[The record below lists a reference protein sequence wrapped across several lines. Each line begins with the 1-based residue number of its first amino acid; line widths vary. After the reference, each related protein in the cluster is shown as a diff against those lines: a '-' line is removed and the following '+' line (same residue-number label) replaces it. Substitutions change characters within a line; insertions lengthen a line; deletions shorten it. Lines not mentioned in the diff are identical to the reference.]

1 MPEKQGGFTKYASA
15 DKASFATGGDAWQLL
30 TISDTM
36 EIVLDEHGF
45 IRDAWDSKS
54 KKTYDTLGNETGTRD
69 TTYTL
74 PPDSLD
80 PKDMTDEALED
91 ALKAKRWDYSKESR
105 SIAHQQ
111 KALKGKLD
119 YMTELTTELSK
130 RKLRR
135 SQGHG
140 YMRRTP
146 VITLGGMQSG
156 FRPTSIR
163 TYKRF
168 WPKTRYVVSYR
179 T

>member
-1 MPEKQGGFTKYASA
+1 MPEKQGGFTKYTST
-15 DKASFATGGDAWQLL
+15 DKGLFATGGDAWQLL

-45 IRDAWDSKS
+45 VRDAWDSAS

-74 PPDSLD
+74 PPDSLA
-80 PKDMTDEALED
+80 PKDMTDETLED
-91 ALKAKRWDYSKESR
+91 ALKAARWDYSKESR

-119 YMTELTTELSK
+119 YISELKTELNK
-130 RKLRR
+130 RQLRE

-140 YMRRTP
+140 YRRRATI
-146 VITLGGMQSG
+146 ITLGGTSSG
-156 FRPTSIR
+156 FRPTSVR
-163 TYKRF
+163 SYKRF
-168 WPKTRYVVSYR
+168 WPKTRYVVPYR